1 MTKPIEDILPK
12 EFDSGVAEI
21 LTNFSAT
28 IDEFVNFGTH
38 ILKWII
44 QEPNGSDE
52 QLPLFMFFRD
62 MLEKADSISIL
73 VKNSSI
79 EPSKI
84 ILRSIFELYLY
95 IDYLTE
101 KHFEDRSM
109 AFLIWDTKRKIR
121 LNKTF
126 DKTDAEFNNLLRKIE
141 SDKSIFNKNI
151 FSDLPSVKPALTNLN
166 ALLAYPQ
173 YGKVLKEFER
183 TKNIDRNNPA
193 WYRLYNGP
201 KNIQQLAEHL
211 QISTL
216 YEILYRSWSG
226 NVHSTDIIDG
236 KIIPSDN
243 LGINETKVK
252 ADIIQ
257 LRFPKDA
264 QVVSSYTMI
273 LLLKTFLLLSDKKIQ
288 KKKNEI
294 LNWYLEM
301 RPTFLKMTSGEQY
314 IKIKY

>member
-1 MTKPIEDILPK
+1 
-12 EFDSGVAEI
+12 
-21 LTNFSAT
+21 
-28 IDEFVNFGTH
+28 
-38 ILKWII
+38 
-44 QEPNGSDE
+44 
-52 QLPLFMFFRD
+52 

-73 VKNSSI
+73 VKNSSV
-79 EPSKI
+79 EPSKV

-101 KHFEDRSM
+101 KYFEDRSI

-126 DKTDAEFNNLLRKIE
+126 DKTDTEFKNLLKKIE
-141 SDKSIFNKNI
+141 ADKSIFNKNL
-151 FSDLPSVKPALTNLN
+151 FSDLPSVKPALANLN

-173 YGKVLKEFER
+173 YGRVLKEFER

-193 WYRLYNGP
+193 WYRLFNGP

-211 QISTL
+211 QISTF

-226 NVHSTDIIDG
+226 NVHSTEIIDG
-236 KIIPSDN
+236 KIIPNDN
-243 LGINETKVK
+243 LGINGTKVN

-264 QVVSSYTMI
+264 QTVSSYTVI

-288 KKKNEI
+288 NKKNEI
-294 LNWYLEM
+294 LNWYLDI
-301 RPTFLKMTSGEQY
+301 RPTFLKMTSEEQY